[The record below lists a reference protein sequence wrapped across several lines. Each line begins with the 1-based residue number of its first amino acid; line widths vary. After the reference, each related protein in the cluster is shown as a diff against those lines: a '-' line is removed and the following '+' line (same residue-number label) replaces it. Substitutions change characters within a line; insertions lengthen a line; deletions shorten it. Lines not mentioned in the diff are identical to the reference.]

1 MKKLLIFLCIF
12 SILVFHSCV
21 TQKRKKTVVSG
32 DLMIG
37 ALLPV
42 HEQPID
48 EQSGS
53 KRKCRSIRDQYGVQR
68 VEALL
73 YMLDKINNESNILP
87 GIKLGLEIRD
97 ECWDASIA
105 LEQAIDFIKETISTS
120 AEDEDEDF
128 NFLSKE
134 TVFKNKTFELVE
146 TMNNNCISYR
156 NKSKETNKNKILAV
170 IGPSG
175 SAVAITVQNLL
186 QLFDTPQIGFSA
198 TSAALSNK
206 KMYNTFLRVVPSD
219 YL

>member
-1 MKKLLIFLCIF
+1 MFI
-12 SILVFHSCV
+12 SCGM
-21 TQKRKKTVVSG
+21 QKRKITFVSG

-42 HEQPID
+42 HEQPND
-48 EQSGS
+48 EGS
-53 KRKCRSIRDQYGVQR
+53 KRKCGAIRDQYGVQR

-73 YMLDKINNESNILP
+73 YMLDKINNRSNILP
-87 GIKLGLEIRD
+87 GIKLGIEIRD

-120 AEDEDEDF
+120 AEDEDDDI
-128 NFLSKE
+128 NFTLNE

-146 TMNNNCISYR
+146 TMNNNCMSYR
-156 NKSKETNKNKILAV
+156 NKSKEEEKKKILAV

-206 KMYNTFLRVVPSD
+206 KMYSTFLRVVPSD